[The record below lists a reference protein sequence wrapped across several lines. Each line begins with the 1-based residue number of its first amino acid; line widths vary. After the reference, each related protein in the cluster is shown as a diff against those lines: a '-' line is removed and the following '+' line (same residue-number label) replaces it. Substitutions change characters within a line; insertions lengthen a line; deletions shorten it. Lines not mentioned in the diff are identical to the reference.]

1 MDVDRKEHSRNA
13 PALAG
18 NRASGLPPAFPLG
31 GRVKD
36 IAWQT
41 TVVSGTAG
49 DGKFSREGTAVFSS
63 GEKADMTCE
72 GSEGPPDG
80 KGRPTVQVDAVLRF
94 RDGSSIKLRYA
105 GFRDPKTLDVGGSGE
120 FVGGTGRYE
129 GIAGTFTYA
138 GIAGKAESVGTYT
151 LRP

>member
-13 PALAG
+13 SGLAG
-18 NRASGLPPAFPLG
+18 YQAAGFPLAP
-31 GRVKD
+31 RATE

-41 TVVSGTAG
+41 TVVSGTQDG
-49 DGKFSREGTAVFSS
+49 GKFSREGTAVFGS
-63 GEKADMTCE
+63 GEKAGMTCE
-72 GSEGPPDG
+72 GTEGPPDG
-80 KGRPTVQVDAVLRF
+80 KGRPTVAVGSVLRF
-94 RDGSSIKLRYA
+94 RDGSSIALRSA

-129 GIAGTFTYA
+129 GIAGTFTYT

-151 LRP
+151 LRK